1 MELYWK
7 RIKEEIHLPKEIE
20 KYNNRIIKDK
30 SSNFIRHIKEVEY
43 NYTNHLVANESYGL
57 GEEFLRLSEDSSNTG
72 FLIDIDSNSPHNKAK
87 IDFHI
92 DKENPTIVDYNL
104 LICRENSNLELVIN
118 YDDDREINGFH
129 NGFTKVFIESG
140 AKVNIYKIQSYSK
153 NIKHFDSNIIF
164 VKENAEVNIIDIQ
177 LGSKLKGIN
186 YDVQLIGD
194 NSICNI
200 KSIYIGTEEDKMDF
214 SYNIKYLGRKTK
226 GFIESKGALT
236 DKAWKV
242 FRSTI
247 DFVKGSKK
255 ARGGESEYVTLLS
268 KDVKSHAIPALFC
281 TEDDVIGEHAASA
294 GQIDQ
299 NKMFYLMSRGLD
311 QNSAKILVVESSFEP
326 ILELLPDKAV
336 KEKISKNVKSALGG
350 SQVEGL

>member
-1 MELYWK
+1 MIELYWK
-7 RIKEEIHLPKEIE
+7 RIKEELHLPEEIGN
-20 KYNNRIIKDK
+20 YNKKIIKDK
-30 SSNFIRHIKEVEY
+30 SSDFIKYMLGEIEPKY
-43 NYTNHLVANESYGL
+43 SNYLTVNENYGL
-57 GEEFLRLSEDSSNTG
+57 GEEFLKLSEDSSNTG
-72 FLIDIDSNSPHNKAK
+72 FLVDIDSHSVANKARVDFY
-87 IDFHI
+87 IDR
-92 DKENPTIVDYNL
+92 ENPMIVDHNL
-104 LICRENSNLELVIN
+104 VICRENSNLELIIN
-118 YDDDREINGFH
+118 YEDDRKSDGFH
-129 NGFTKVFIESG
+129 SGFTKVYVESG

-153 NIKHFDSNIIF
+153 NTTHFDSNIIF
-164 VKENAEVNIIDIQ
+164 VGESAEVNIIDIQ

-186 YDVQLIGD
+186 YDVQLKGD
-194 NSICNI
+194 NSSCNI

-214 SYNIKYLGRKTK
+214 SYNIKYLGKRTN

-255 ARGGESEYVTLLS
+255 AKGGESEYVTLLS

-311 QNSAKILVVESSFEP
+311 QNSAKILVVESSFRP
-326 ILELLPDKAV
+326 ILELLPDKVV
-336 KEKISKNVKSALGG
+336 KEKILGYVKSALGG
-350 SQVEGL
+350 N

>member
-7 RIKEEIHLPKEIE
+7 RIKEEIQLPVEIE
-20 KYNNRIIKDK
+20 KYNRDIFNENSFDFINYMKEEPK
-30 SSNFIRHIKEVEY
+30 AKYSNYLTVNGK
-43 NYTNHLVANESYGL
+43 NGL
-57 GEEFLRLSEDSSNTG
+57 GEEFLRLSENSSNTG
-72 FLIDIDSNSPHNKAK
+72 FIIDIDSNCSQNKSK
-87 IDFHI
+87 IDFFI
-92 DKENPTIVDYNL
+92 DKENPTIVSHNL
-104 LICRENSNLELVIN
+104 IICRENSSLELTLN
-118 YDDDREINGFH
+118 YDDHDEIYGFH
-129 NGFTKVFIESG
+129 NGFTKIYVEKG

-153 NIKHFDSNIIF
+153 SISHFDSNIIF
-164 VKENAEVNIIDIQ
+164 AEENAEVNIIDIQ

-186 YDVQLIGD
+186 YDVQLKGD

-214 SYNIKYLGRKTK
+214 SYNITYLGRRTN

-236 DKAWKV
+236 DSAWKV

-255 ARGGESEYVTLLS
+255 AKGGESEYVTLLS

-311 QNSAKILVVESSFEP
+311 QNTAKILVVESSFEP
-326 ILELLPDKAV
+326 ILELLPDKEI
-336 KEKISKNVKSALGG
+336 KEKVLGFVKSALGG
-350 SQVEGL
+350 N